1 MPVFT
6 YRATTLEG
14 SIVEGVIDAPDERS
28 ATERLKNSGVIPL
41 KVLSAEQGKKRPQL
55 SVSFRVRKQKDQVLT
70 FTTELSALLGAG
82 LPLDRSLN
90 ILGEISADR
99 EMKRVISEIL
109 RSIREGGSFSD
120 ALQKHPSLFSTI
132 YVNMVRAGE
141 AGGVLDTVLD
151 QMNEFLE
158 SAKELKESVVSAM
171 IYPAILVLTGGI
183 SIIVLMTY
191 ILPQFSVIFDEL
203 GGSLPLATR
212 LLLSISTFL
221 SSYWWLFI
229 LAIIGLAIG
238 LKAYIRTEEGRYARD
253 RLLLRLT
260 GELIR
265 KLETARFARTLGTL
279 IKSGV
284 PMLQAL
290 ANAKDVI
297 SNRVIAR
304 SIDAVMKGAREGRG
318 IAVPL
323 TQTKAFPQLA
333 LSMIKVGEETG
344 QLDAMLLKV
353 AQTYEK
359 SLRIEIRR
367 FMGVL
372 EPAMILIMGTVIG
385 FIVISMLMA
394 IFSITELPF

>member
-6 YRATTLEG
+6 YRATTFEG
-14 SIVEGVIDAPDERS
+14 SIVEGVIDAPDEQT
-28 ATERLKNSGVIPL
+28 AAERLKNSGVIPL
-41 KVLSAEQGKKRPQL
+41 KVLSAEKGRKRPFAIT
-55 SVSFRVRKQKDQVLT
+55 FRTGRQKDQILT

-90 ILGEISADR
+90 ILAEISADR
-99 EMKRVISEIL
+99 EMKRIITEVL

-120 ALQKHPSLFSTI
+120 ALQKHPSIFSTI

-141 AGGVLDTVLD
+141 AGGVLGDVLE
-151 QMNEFLE
+151 QLNEFLE

-171 IYPAILVLTGGI
+171 IYPSILVLTGGM
-183 SIIVLMTY
+183 SIIFLMTY

-203 GGSLPLATR
+203 GGSLPLATKV
-212 LLLSISTFL
+212 LLAVSSFL
-221 SSYWWLFI
+221 SSYWWLFL
-229 LAIIGLAIG
+229 LAVAGFAMGFRI
-238 LKAYIRTEEGRYARD
+238 YVRTEQGRFMRD
-253 RLLLRLT
+253 RAMLRLT

-279 IKSGV
+279 IRSGV

-290 ANAKDVI
+290 VNAKDVI
-297 SNRVIAR
+297 SNRVVAQ
-304 SIDAVMKGAREGRG
+304 SIDSVMKGAREGRG

-323 TQTKAFPQLA
+323 AQAGTLPQLA

-344 QLDAMLLKV
+344 QLDIMLLKV

-359 SLRIEIRR
+359 SLRTEIRR
-367 FMGVL
+367 FMSVL
-372 EPAMILIMGTVIG
+372 EPAMILIMGAVIG

>member
-1 MPVFT
+1 VPVFT
-6 YRATTLEG
+6 YKATTFEG
-14 SIVEGVIDAPDERS
+14 SIVEGVIDAPDER
-28 ATERLKNSGVIPL
+28 AAAERLKNSGVIPL
-41 KVLSAEQGKKRPQL
+41 KVLSAEQGKKKPFN
-55 SVSFRVRKQKDQVLT
+55 VSFRIRRQKDQVLT

-82 LPLDRSLN
+82 LPIDRSLN
-90 ILGEISADR
+90 ILGEISADQ
-99 EMKRVISEIL
+99 ELKGVISEIL

-120 ALQKHPSLFSTI
+120 ALQKHPSIFSTI

-141 AGGVLDTVLD
+141 AGGILDAVLD
-151 QMNEFLE
+151 QLNEFLE

-171 IYPAILVLTGGI
+171 IYPSILVLTGGI

-191 ILPQFSVIFDEL
+191 ILPRFSVIFDEL
-203 GGSLPLATR
+203 GGSLPLATK
-212 LLLSISTFL
+212 LLLAVSSFL
-221 SSYWWLFI
+221 SSFWWLFL
-229 LAIIGLAIG
+229 LAAAGLVIGLRV
-238 LKAYIRTEEGRYARD
+238 YFRTEDGRNARD
-253 RLLLRLT
+253 RILLRLT

-290 ANAKDVI
+290 VNAKDVI
-297 SNRVIAR
+297 SNRAIAQ

-323 TQTKAFPQLA
+323 AQTNAFPQLA

-344 QLDAMLLKV
+344 QLDIMLLKV
-353 AQTYEK
+353 AKTYER
-359 SLRIEIRR
+359 SLRVEIRR
-367 FMGVL
+367 FMGFL
-372 EPAMILIMGTVIG
+372 EPAMILIMGAVIG

>member
-6 YRATTLEG
+6 YRASTFEG
-14 SIVEGVIDAPDERS
+14 SIVEGVIDAPDEQT
-28 ATERLKNSGVIPL
+28 AAERLKNSGVIPL
-41 KVLSAEQGKKRPQL
+41 KIQSAEKAGKRPFA
-55 SVSFRVRKQKDQVLT
+55 VSFRTGRQRDLVLT
-70 FTTELSALLGAG
+70 FTTELSALLNAG

-90 ILGEISADR
+90 ILAEISADS
-99 EMKRVISEIL
+99 EMKRVIAEIL

-120 ALQKHPSLFSTI
+120 ALQKHPSIFSVI

-141 AGGVLDTVLD
+141 AGGVLGDVLE
-151 QMNEFLE
+151 QLNEFLE

-171 IYPAILVLTGGI
+171 IYPSILVLTGGI

-191 ILPQFSVIFDEL
+191 ILPRFSVIFDEL
-203 GGSLPLATR
+203 GGSLPLATK
-212 LLLSISTFL
+212 LLLAVSSFL
-221 SSYWWLFI
+221 SSYWWLI
-229 LAIIGLAIG
+229 LLAAAGFAVGFRI
-238 LKAYIRTEEGRYARD
+238 YVRTEQGRFMRD
-253 RLLLRLT
+253 RAMLRLT
-260 GELIR
+260 GELVR
-265 KLETARFARTLGTL
+265 RLETARFARTLGTL

-290 ANAKDVI
+290 VNAKDVI
-297 SNRVIAR
+297 SNRVIAQ

-323 TQTKAFPQLA
+323 AQAGTLPQLA

-344 QLDAMLLKV
+344 QLDIMLLKV

-359 SLRIEIRR
+359 SLRTEIRR
-367 FMGVL
+367 FMGIL
-372 EPAMILIMGTVIG
+372 EPAMILIMGAVIG

>member
-6 YRATTLEG
+6 YRATTREG
-14 SIVEGVIDAPDERS
+14 AIVEGVVDAPNEHA

-41 KVLSAEQGKKRPQL
+41 KVRSTDQGKKKPFHISLRIGRQ
-55 SVSFRVRKQKDQVLT
+55 RDQVLT
-70 FTTELSALLGAG
+70 FTTELSSLLGAG

-90 ILGEISADR
+90 ILCEISVDR
-99 EMKRVISEIL
+99 EMKVVISEIL

-120 ALQKHPSLFSTI
+120 ALQKHPSLFPTI

-151 QMNEFLE
+151 QLNEFLE
-158 SAKELKESVVSAM
+158 SAKELKDSVVSAM

-191 ILPQFSVIFDEL
+191 ILPRFSVIFDEL
-203 GGSLPLATR
+203 GGSLPLATKM
-212 LLLSISTFL
+212 LLAVSSFL
-221 SSYWWLFI
+221 SSFWWLFL
-229 LAIIGLAIG
+229 LAAAGLVIGLRAF
-238 LKAYIRTEEGRYARD
+238 IRTKEGRYARD

-260 GELIR
+260 GEIIR
-265 KLETARFARTLGTL
+265 KFETARFARTLGTL

-284 PMLQAL
+284 PMLLAL
-290 ANAKDVI
+290 VNAKDVI
-297 SNRVIAR
+297 SNRVIAQ
-304 SIDAVMKGAREGRG
+304 SIDAVTKGAREGRG

-323 TQTKAFPQLA
+323 AQTNAFPQLA

-344 QLDAMLLKV
+344 QLDVMLLKV

-359 SLRIEIRR
+359 SLRTEIRR

-372 EPAMILIMGTVIG
+372 EPAMILIMGAVIG

>member
-1 MPVFT
+1 VPVFT
-6 YRATTLEG
+6 YRATTREG
-14 SIVEGVIDAPDERS
+14 AIVEGVVDAPDERA

-41 KVLSAEQGKKRPQL
+41 KVQSTEQGKKKPFQI
-55 SVSFRVRKQKDQVLT
+55 SVRIGRQRDQVLT
-70 FTTELSALLGAG
+70 FTTELSSLLGAG

-90 ILGEISADR
+90 ILGEISVDR
-99 EMKRVISEIL
+99 EMKVVISEIL

-120 ALQKHPSLFSTI
+120 ALQKHPSLFPTI

-151 QMNEFLE
+151 QLNEFLE

-191 ILPQFSVIFDEL
+191 ILPRFSVIFDEL
-203 GGSLPLATR
+203 GGSLPLATKM
-212 LLLSISTFL
+212 LLAGSSFL
-221 SSYWWLFI
+221 SSFWWLFL
-229 LAIIGLAIG
+229 LAIAGLVIGLRAF
-238 LKAYIRTEEGRYARD
+238 IRTEEGRYARD
-253 RLLLRLT
+253 RILLRLT
-260 GELIR
+260 GEIIR
-265 KLETARFARTLGTL
+265 KFETARFARTLGTL

-284 PMLQAL
+284 PMLLAL
-290 ANAKDVI
+290 VNAKDVI
-297 SNRVIAR
+297 SNRVIAQ

-323 TQTKAFPQLA
+323 TQTNAFPQLA

-344 QLDAMLLKV
+344 QLDVMLLKV

-359 SLRIEIRR
+359 SLRTEIRR

-372 EPAMILIMGTVIG
+372 EPAMILIMGAVIG

>member
-1 MPVFT
+1 VPVFT
-6 YRATTLEG
+6 YRATTREG
-14 SIVEGVIDAPDERS
+14 AIVEGVVDAPDERA

-41 KVLSAEQGKKRPQL
+41 KVHSTEQGKKKPFQISLRFGRQ
-55 SVSFRVRKQKDQVLT
+55 RDQVLT
-70 FTTELSALLGAG
+70 FTTELSSLLGAG

-90 ILGEISADR
+90 ILGEISVDR
-99 EMKRVISEIL
+99 EMKVVISEIL

-120 ALQKHPSLFSTI
+120 ALQKHPSLFPTI

-151 QMNEFLE
+151 QLNEFLE

-191 ILPQFSVIFDEL
+191 ILPRFSVIFDEL
-203 GGSLPLATR
+203 GGSLPLATKM
-212 LLLSISTFL
+212 LLAGSSFL
-221 SSYWWLFI
+221 SSFWWLFL
-229 LAIIGLAIG
+229 LAIAGLVIGLRAF
-238 LKAYIRTEEGRYARD
+238 IRTEEGRYARD
-253 RLLLRLT
+253 RILLRLT
-260 GELIR
+260 GEIIR
-265 KLETARFARTLGTL
+265 KFETARFARTLGTL

-284 PMLQAL
+284 PMLLAL
-290 ANAKDVI
+290 VNAKDVI
-297 SNRVIAR
+297 SNRVIAQ

-323 TQTKAFPQLA
+323 TQTNAFPQLA

-344 QLDAMLLKV
+344 QLDVMLLKV

-359 SLRIEIRR
+359 SLRTEIRR

-372 EPAMILIMGTVIG
+372 EPAMILIMGAVIG

>member
-1 MPVFT
+1 VPVFT
-6 YRATTLEG
+6 YRATTREG
-14 SIVEGVIDAPDERS
+14 AIVEGVVDAPDERA

-41 KVLSAEQGKKRPQL
+41 KVGSTEQGKKKPFQI
-55 SVSFRVRKQKDQVLT
+55 SVRIGRQRDQVLT
-70 FTTELSALLGAG
+70 FTTELSSLLGAG

-90 ILGEISADR
+90 ILGEISVDR
-99 EMKRVISEIL
+99 EMKVVISEIL

-120 ALQKHPSLFSTI
+120 ALQKHPSLFPTI

-151 QMNEFLE
+151 QLNEFLE

-191 ILPQFSVIFDEL
+191 ILPRFSVIFDEL
-203 GGSLPLATR
+203 GGSLPLATKM
-212 LLLSISTFL
+212 LLAVSSFL
-221 SSYWWLFI
+221 SSFWWLFL
-229 LAIIGLAIG
+229 LAAAGLVIGLRSF
-238 LKAYIRTEEGRYARD
+238 IRTKEGRYARD

-260 GELIR
+260 GEIIR
-265 KLETARFARTLGTL
+265 KFETARFARTLGTL

-284 PMLQAL
+284 PMLLAL
-290 ANAKDVI
+290 VNAKDVI
-297 SNRVIAR
+297 SNRVIAQ
-304 SIDAVMKGAREGRG
+304 SIDAVTKGAREGRG

-323 TQTKAFPQLA
+323 AQTNAFPQLA

-344 QLDAMLLKV
+344 QLDVMLLKV

-359 SLRIEIRR
+359 SLRTEIRR

-372 EPAMILIMGTVIG
+372 EPAMILIMGAVIG

>member
-1 MPVFT
+1 VPVFT
-6 YRATTLEG
+6 YRATTREG
-14 SIVEGVIDAPDERS
+14 AIVEGVVDAPDERA

-41 KVLSAEQGKKRPQL
+41 KVGSTEQGKKKPFQI
-55 SVSFRVRKQKDQVLT
+55 SVRIGRQRDQVLT
-70 FTTELSALLGAG
+70 FTTELSSLLGAG

-90 ILGEISADR
+90 ILGEISVDR
-99 EMKRVISEIL
+99 EMKVVISEIL

-120 ALQKHPSLFSTI
+120 ALQKHPSLFPTI

-151 QMNEFLE
+151 QLNEFLE
-158 SAKELKESVVSAM
+158 SAKELKDSVVSAM

-191 ILPQFSVIFDEL
+191 ILPRFSVIFDEL
-203 GGSLPLATR
+203 GGSLPLATKM
-212 LLLSISTFL
+212 LLAVSSFL
-221 SSYWWLFI
+221 SSFWWLFL
-229 LAIIGLAIG
+229 LAAAGLVIGLRSF
-238 LKAYIRTEEGRYARD
+238 IRTKEGRYARD

-260 GELIR
+260 GEIIR
-265 KLETARFARTLGTL
+265 KFETARFARTLGTL

-284 PMLQAL
+284 PMLLAL
-290 ANAKDVI
+290 VNAKDVI
-297 SNRVIAR
+297 SNRVIAQ
-304 SIDAVMKGAREGRG
+304 SIDAVTKGAREGRG

-323 TQTKAFPQLA
+323 AQTNAFPQLA

-344 QLDAMLLKV
+344 QLDVMLLKV

-359 SLRIEIRR
+359 SLRTEIRR

-372 EPAMILIMGTVIG
+372 EPAMILIMGAVIG

>member
-6 YRATTLEG
+6 YRATTREG
-14 SIVEGVIDAPDERS
+14 AIVEGVVDAPDERA

-41 KVLSAEQGKKRPQL
+41 KVGSTEQGKKKPFQI
-55 SVSFRVRKQKDQVLT
+55 SVRIGRQRDQVLT
-70 FTTELSALLGAG
+70 FTTELSSLLGAG

-90 ILGEISADR
+90 ILGEISVDR
-99 EMKRVISEIL
+99 EMKVVISEIL

-120 ALQKHPSLFSTI
+120 ALQKHPSLFPTI

-151 QMNEFLE
+151 QLNEFLE

-191 ILPQFSVIFDEL
+191 ILPRFSVIFDEL
-203 GGSLPLATR
+203 GGSLPLATKM
-212 LLLSISTFL
+212 LLAVSSFL
-221 SSYWWLFI
+221 SSFWWLFL
-229 LAIIGLAIG
+229 LAAAGLVIGLRSF
-238 LKAYIRTEEGRYARD
+238 IRTKEGRYARD

-260 GELIR
+260 GEIIR
-265 KLETARFARTLGTL
+265 KFETARFARTLGTL

-284 PMLQAL
+284 PMLLAL
-290 ANAKDVI
+290 VNAKDVI
-297 SNRVIAR
+297 SNRVIAQ
-304 SIDAVMKGAREGRG
+304 SIDAVTKGAREGRG

-323 TQTKAFPQLA
+323 AQTNAFPQLA

-344 QLDAMLLKV
+344 QLDVMLLKV

-359 SLRIEIRR
+359 SLRTEIRR

-372 EPAMILIMGTVIG
+372 EPAMILIMGAVIG